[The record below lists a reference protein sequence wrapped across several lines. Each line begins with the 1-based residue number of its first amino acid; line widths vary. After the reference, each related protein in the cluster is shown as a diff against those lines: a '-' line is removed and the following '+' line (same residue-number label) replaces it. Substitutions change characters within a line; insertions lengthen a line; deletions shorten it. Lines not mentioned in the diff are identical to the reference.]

1 MYWRT
6 DSNFNSLHYKNYSKR
21 KSILAVLSHG
31 RYATYWQYNGC
42 LLRLTE
48 PFTRGNIKINW
59 YRLVEAT
66 LSTLNYGKHHS
77 GKIISLLIVCFSGLF
92 SDFSQAAGVL
102 STPGALSLTFCVNI
116 YFLKAFVRS
125 NLHWEGQNPI
135 SDLTKVREQNERPK
149 FNILFCEPEA
159 WFLEKTKN

>member
-42 LLRLTE
+42 LLRLTG

-92 SDFSQAAGVL
+92 FGLFSGSRCFEHTR
-102 STPGALSLTFCVNI
+102 STES
-116 YFLKAFVRS
+116 
-125 NLHWEGQNPI
+125 
-135 SDLTKVREQNERPK
+135 
-149 FNILFCEPEA
+149 NILCKHIFFKSICKVKSSLGGSKPH
-159 WFLEKTKN
+159 FRFD